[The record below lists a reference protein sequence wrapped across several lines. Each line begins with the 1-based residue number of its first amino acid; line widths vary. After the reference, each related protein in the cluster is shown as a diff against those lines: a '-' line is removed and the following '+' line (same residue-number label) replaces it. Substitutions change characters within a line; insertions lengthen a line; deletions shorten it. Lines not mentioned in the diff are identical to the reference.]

1 VSDLGHEDQF
11 PPPTLKG
18 GCRLGEATFA
28 GMGGKEEDAP
38 ISAVHRTAMEQL
50 ESTQGVILLPQRL
63 SRITGDISGIGR
75 GLLRYTEFG
84 RRSDNCIV
92 IAE

>member
-1 VSDLGHEDQF
+1 
-11 PPPTLKG
+11 
-18 GCRLGEATFA
+18 
-28 GMGGKEEDAP
+28 
-38 ISAVHRTAMEQL
+38 MEQQ

-92 IAE
+92 IAELYGNRREASKIARNPATTVIRAGPSRESRLATKELLTGQTRF

>member
-1 VSDLGHEDQF
+1 MNGPSPE
-11 PPPTLKG
+11 
-18 GCRLGEATFA
+18 CRGNDV
-28 GMGGKEEDAP
+28 DAP